1 MSALT
6 LQERVQALEDRNA
19 VIELAA
25 TYNRAVDSYDEA
37 LWMTVWQE
45 DAEYLIGDT
54 FGNHYGLE
62 QIKAILHTLRDYFHE
77 MHHYATNIVV
87 ELDGDTAHMLV
98 DADVTAT
105 DRSGRALMLAAS
117 YADTCER
124 RDGRWGFTKREITL
138 HYATPVSKP
147 WTLKPD
153 ERFVLDA

>member
-1 MSALT
+1 MRTLT
-6 LQERVQALEDRNA
+6 LDQRVQALEDRNA

-25 TYNRAVDSYDEA
+25 TYNRGVDTHDEA
-37 LWMTVWQE
+37 LWMTVWHE

-54 FGNHYGLE
+54 FGNHAGTE
-62 QIKAILHTLRDYFHE
+62 QLKAILHTLRDYFHE

-87 ELDGDTAHMLV
+87 KLDGDTAHMLV

-117 YADTCER
+117 YVDTAER
-124 RDGRWGFTKREITL
+124 RNHTWKFSKREITL
-138 HYATPVSKP
+138 HYATPVTQP